1 MFEPKD
7 DNTATVTVTEK
18 NPKQSNPLKWTALAL
33 GTVLGVSHISLIG
46 LLADKKAQLPN
57 LNLPVS
63 EYSSYEAKVNSD
75 GYSVRYNAND
85 PKILQR
91 TQSLDL
97 DRSIDK
103 PGGLFGG
110 GREMSREAR
119 TQYTNEQYTMEGTL
133 NMEGGPLPKI
143 EGSTDSA
150 NQKSVACIEAVGGGK
165 QTGRVVGASVGAGVA
180 STLIG
185 IPYVGP
191 VLGGLVAIFTQDKAS
206 EIGGD
211 ITENFSDD
219 C

>member
-1 MFEPKD
+1 MFDAKD
-7 DNTATVTVTEK
+7 DNTATVTITEK
-18 NPKQSNPLKWTALAL
+18 NPKQSNPMKWIALAL

-46 LLADKKAQLPN
+46 LLANKKAQLPN

-63 EYSSYEAKVNSD
+63 EYSSYEATVSSD
-75 GYSVRYNAND
+75 GYKVRYNSND
-85 PKILQR
+85 PKVLER

-97 DRSIDK
+97 HQDIDK

-119 TQYTNEQYTMEGTL
+119 QSFTNEQYTMEGTL
-133 NMEGGPLPKI
+133 NMQGGPLPKLD
-143 EGSTDSA
+143 GSTGSA

-180 STLIG
+180 SSVIG
-185 IPYVGP
+185 IPYIGP
-191 VLGGLVAIFTQDKAS
+191 VLGGLVAIFTQDKGS
-206 EIGGD
+206 EIGGKVA
-211 ITENFSDD
+211 EGYSKD

>member
-1 MFEPKD
+1 MFEPKNSD
-7 DNTATVTVTEK
+7 TVTITEK
-18 NPKQSNPLKWTALAL
+18 VSKQSNPNKWIVLTL
-33 GTVLGVSHISLIG
+33 GGIFGISHIALIG
-46 LLADKKAQLPN
+46 LVSNNKVQLPN
-57 LNLPVS
+57 LNLPVG
-63 EYSSYEAKVNSD
+63 EYSSYEATVSTD
-75 GYSVRYNAND
+75 GYRVLYKSND

-97 DRSIDK
+97 DRAVDK

-110 GREMSREAR
+110 GRSVSREAR
-119 TQYTNEQYTMEGTL
+119 AQFTNEQYTMEGTL

-143 EGSTDSA
+143 EGNTTSA